1 MASEDRMINGYKQ
14 NTKGFGRLLRHS
26 QPLDRALRYSA
37 VQVAWYYRRKLPRS
51 NDVAGI
57 HSADQVKVFKR
68 VPGGRRKDRME
79 MMVVAYD
86 QKNLKNMAET
96 LRGGLRHV
104 SGGRT
109 ISRRGRVSG

>member
-1 MASEDRMINGYKQ
+1 MSEQMRNGYRQ

-26 QPLDRALRYSA
+26 KPLDRALRYSA
-37 VQVAWYYRRKLPRS
+37 VQIAWYYRRNADRS
-51 NDVAGI
+51 EGPGP

-68 VPGGRRKDRME
+68 TPGGRNKDRME

-86 QKNLKNMAET
+86 QKNLKNTAET
-96 LRGGLRHV
+96 LRGALVHN
-104 SGGRT
+104 SGGRK

>member
-1 MASEDRMINGYKQ
+1 MSQRPMRNGYREDV
-14 NTKGFGRLLRHS
+14 KGFGALLRRS

-37 VQVAWYYRRKLPRS
+37 VQVAWYYRRRAGRS
-51 NDVAGI
+51 SDAVG
-57 HSADQVKVFKR
+57 HSADQVKVYKR

-86 QKNLKNMAET
+86 QKNLKDMSDT

>member
-1 MASEDRMINGYKQ
+1 MSEDRMRNGYKQ
-14 NTKGFGRLLRHS
+14 NTKGFGQLLRRS

-37 VQVAWYYRRKLPRS
+37 VQVAWYYRRKAPRS
-51 NDVAGI
+51 NEPGSIA
-57 HSADQVKVFKR
+57 SADQVKVYKR

-86 QKNLKNMAET
+86 QKNLKNTSDT
-96 LRGGLRHV
+96 LKGGLRHV